1 MYKSD
6 GNQFLPKLYSLSE
19 IKCKLI
25 SFQYKNDLVF
35 MPLIHTLDM
44 YLELFLLIL

>member
-25 SFQYKNDLVF
+25 FQYKNDLVF